1 MQNMLHVDLLVPL
14 AGNDGRPFQPLDFL
28 LFESFLLDVAS
39 GFTRRG
45 IVDGAWRSSEGEVFF
60 DQSRAYSVSVPVSG
74 AEDAVRK
81 IDTYIR
87 TQFQQQAAFVELLP
101 TRATAF

>member
-1 MQNMLHVDLLVPL
+1 MLHVDVLVPL
-14 AGNDGRPFQPLDFL
+14 ANNDGQQFQPLDFL

-45 IVDGAWRSSEGEVFF
+45 IVDGAWRSPEGEVFY
-60 DQSRAYSVSVPVSG
+60 DQSRAYSVSVPTSD
-74 AEDAVRK
+74 AENAVRK

-87 TQFQQQAAFVELLP
+87 TNFDQQAAFVELLP
-101 TRATAF
+101 TRAIAF